1 MQGRMRDDSNSRVI
15 QARGSAYRPVSTSE
29 KILIYQGVT
38 PLYNVTM
45 TEEMAGT
52 GSPESVMA
60 ALEATPWWLVLLS
73 GIVALVFGVVLVL
86 WPEKTLMLL
95 VVFVG
100 IYWLVAGALSIIGAF
115 SAREGRGWRV
125 FSGFLGIIA
134 GLVVLAYPYYSAIL
148 LPTLLTLFL
157 GIWGVVI
164 GIVTLYQAFKG
175 AGWGTGILG
184 IISIIIGLL
193 ILANPLISAVVLVL
207 LVAIVAIIG
216 GCAAIG
222 LSFRSR

>member
-1 MQGRMRDDSNSRVI
+1 MRDASNSRVI
-15 QARGSAYRPVSTSE
+15 QAGKRAHRPVSISE
-29 KILIYQGVT
+29 KILIYRGVT
-38 PLYNVTM
+38 PVYNITM

-52 GSPESVMA
+52 GSTRSVMA
-60 ALEATPWWLVLLS
+60 ALEATPWWLVLLG
-73 GIVALVFGVVLVL
+73 GIVALVLGVVLVI

-95 VVFVG
+95 VAFVG
-100 IYWLVAGALSIIGAF
+100 IYWLVAGVLAIIGAF

-125 FSGFLGIIA
+125 FSGFLGILA
-134 GLVVLAYPYYSAIL
+134 GVVVLAYPYYSAIL

-157 GIWGVVI
+157 GVWGVVI
-164 GIVTLYQAFKG
+164 GIVTLYQAFRG

-184 IISIIIGLL
+184 ITSIIIGLL
-193 ILANPLISAVVLVL
+193 ILGNPLVSAAVLVL

-216 GCAAIG
+216 GFAAIG